1 MRHVSEGVLR
11 RLLEEPFAVPDTAR
25 RHLDECGRCRASSG
39 QLAENAALATRVLT
53 APAPD
58 TDTDLAW
65 ARLRERLADPA
76 PARAAQRIPRHP
88 ARRVINLSAYT
99 GVALTAGLVI
109 GGVATAATL
118 TTVFAPARV
127 VPVHVNGADLRSV
140 ETVLGLGTSTSAGQ
154 VMPGGGRRALPFG
167 QLSWSSAGP
176 GGPVSSLAAARAQ
189 THLTVTEPARLPAGV
204 SRQAQVYVQPQ
215 ASATIRF
222 SASAGHGVSGTSL
235 TVTGGPAVLIRYGGQ
250 GQGDSLTPMGIL
262 TMARPTARSSGAT
275 TSELES
281 FLLSRPG
288 LPASLVRQVRL
299 LGSLRTVLPIPGPP
313 GAQSQPVSID
323 GARGVL
329 ITVDS
334 GVASAVIWEKPDG
347 TIHAVAG
354 LLSQKDVLDVARQ
367 LG

>member
-1 MRHVSEGVLR
+1 VLR

-25 RHLDECGRCRASSG
+25 RHLDQCGRCRASSG
-39 QLAENAALATRVLT
+39 QIAENAALATRVLT
-53 APAPD
+53 APPPD
-58 TDTDLAW
+58 TDTDQAW
-65 ARLRERLADPA
+65 AQLRQRLADPA

-99 GVALTAGLVI
+99 GVALTTGLVI
-109 GGVATAATL
+109 GGAATAATL
-118 TTVFAPARV
+118 TTVFAPSTVA
-127 VPVHVNGADLRSV
+127 PVHVNGGDLKSI
-140 ETVLGLGTSTSAGQ
+140 ESVLGLGTSTATGQ
-154 VMPGGGRRALPFG
+154 LMPGGGRRALPFG
-167 QLSWSSAGP
+167 QLTWSSTGQA
-176 GGPVSSLAAARAQ
+176 GPVSSLAAARAS
-189 THLTVTEPARLPAGV
+189 THLDLTEPARLPAGV
-204 SRQAQVYVQPQ
+204 SKQARVFVQPQ

-250 GQGDSLTPMGIL
+250 GQSDLTPMGIL

-281 FLLSRPG
+281 FLLARPG

-299 LGSLRTVLPIPGPP
+299 LGNLRTVLPIPVPP
-313 GAQSQPVSID
+313 GARSQQVSIN
-323 GARGVL
+323 GTRGVL